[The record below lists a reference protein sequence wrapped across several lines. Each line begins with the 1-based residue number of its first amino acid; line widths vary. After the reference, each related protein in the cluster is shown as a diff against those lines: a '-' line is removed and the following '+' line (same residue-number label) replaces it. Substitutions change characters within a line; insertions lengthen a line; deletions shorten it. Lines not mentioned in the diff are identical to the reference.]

1 MRFNKKLFCVLMF
14 VLSALLLSVFFFRE
28 DFMDSRPNLIIEI
41 DDSINYDKNIQ
52 VNYNNINSSD
62 GGYHVMSRLQTLLS
76 KGIIYQWQAQD
87 SEIIEIY
94 IKNNHKYF
102 YKGQWNLNFDSNDGS
117 IRSGKNRDDNKY
129 KTVIKPNLENILF
142 TFYKNGEKVNS
153 IEFEY
158 STELGNN
165 YFQEPIDKELFS
177 KFSLPK
183 NSKFEPYLS
192 ETKINILKKQSVED
206 LKKQRNTY
214 IHEKYVKKLNFNEE
228 VINELRGSE
237 LIRAN

>member
-1 MRFNKKLFCVLMF
+1 M
-14 VLSALLLSVFFFRE
+14 E
-28 DFMDSRPNLIIEI
+28 SRPNLIIEI
-41 DDSINYDKNIQ
+41 DHNVNYDKNIQ

-76 KGIIYQWQAQD
+76 KGTIYQWEAQD

-102 YKGQWNLNFDSNDGS
+102 YKGQWNLNSDSNDES
-117 IRSGKNRDDNKY
+117 IRSDKNKDDNQY
-129 KTVIKPNLENILF
+129 KTVIKPTSENILF

-153 IEFEY
+153 IEYEY
-158 STELGNN
+158 STQLGNN
-165 YFQEPIDKELFS
+165 YFEEPLDKELFT

-183 NSKFEPYLS
+183 TSKFEPYLS

-214 IHEKYVKKLNFNEE
+214 IHEKYLKKLNFNEE
-228 VINELRGSE
+228 ELKELRDLE